1 MRSLY
6 LMIFAC
12 AAIAILGGCA
22 KAPPEPKRMLP
33 QRPAA
38 YYDAP
43 AGLTPREIEMCK
55 LAEQRQLEGWLKELP
70 SLCRKAEYNYL
81 GWSWLQRWLARL
93 YDSIFNRDG
102 SKEDRGA
109 IREFFGV

>member
-1 MRSLY
+1 
-6 LMIFAC
+6 
-12 AAIAILGGCA
+12 
-22 KAPPEPKRMLP
+22 MLP

-43 AGLTPREIEMCK
+43 AGLTPAEVEMCK
-55 LAEQRQLEGWLKELP
+55 LASQRKDQEGWLNELP

-81 GWSWLQRWLARL
+81 GWSFLREWVARL

-102 SKEDRGA
+102 TKEQRSWS
-109 IREFFGV
+109 EYLGV